1 MLQRT
6 HDHSQC
12 SLPLLTLGP
21 QTSGRL
27 HRSSRSYHQG
37 EVAAAVT
44 TVSRLKLHV
53 LPRCRL
59 TIHRTL
65 PANSQGS
72 MQDPQQQAVP
82 PTCRHHGVFMRSP
95 ISVPREGASP
105 CISPDVK
112 SHNLGALRHPPKLHL
127 PFNPVLARSA
137 CSSQRR
143 VHQVD
148 PQSGCPVVSWDT
160 VPASQLPA
168 LNSGRAHVSSHT
180 TPKRRRLN
188 SFASKK
194 AECLGR
200 TPERLPTRGQLAAW
214 LSGPFTGVFSGI
226 SGQVLVRLVAQAP
239 LHGPTPTRSRS
250 DQGPTSLQS
259 RGDIPSADTT

>member
-1 MLQRT
+1 MQFALANPRSTDIRQVA
-6 HDHSQC
+6 
-12 SLPLLTLGP
+12 PLFKIVSP
-21 QTSGRL
+21 GR
-27 HRSSRSYHQG
+27 SRS
-37 EVAAAVT
+37 
-44 TVSRLKLHV
+44 
-53 LPRCRL
+53 
-59 TIHRTL
+59 
-65 PANSQGS
+65 
-72 MQDPQQQAVP
+72 
-82 PTCRHHGVFMRSP
+82 CRHHCVTFETACAAQVSTDHPSNASSKQPRQHAGSAAAGQCPQHVAIMGYSCGLRLVSPGRGLVHASAPMSSRITWGHLGTRQSCIFRS
-95 ISVPREGASP
+95 IQFWHAVR
-105 CISPDVK
+105 
-112 SHNLGALRHPPKLHL
+112 
-127 PFNPVLARSA
+127 